1 MNPVSFVDVPTIIE
15 ELVNT
20 HAAALTLYA
29 RQFFENGSFHAA
41 EEVVQEVFHRL
52 SQQPNLPENPVAWLY
67 TAVRNGAISA
77 ARSDKRRERR
87 ETNWHDANWHSA
99 NRHGATQQPPLFQP
113 RCPLDGESPLDTEKI
128 ALCLAKLDGEDREIV
143 TLHLWSDLPFS
154 EIASLLG
161 KPKTTVYRRY
171 QEALEV
177 LRGMLEEP

>member
-1 MNPVSFVDVPTIIE
+1 MSILPTTIE
-15 ELVNT
+15 ETVKK

-29 RQFFENGSFHAA
+29 RQFFDNGSFHAA

-52 SQQPNLPENPVAWLY
+52 SGQPNLPENLAGWLY

-77 ARSDKRRERR
+77 ARSDKRRQRR
-87 ETNWHDANWHSA
+87 E
-99 NRHGATQQPPLFQP
+99 ATRQPPLFQSN
-113 RCPLDGESPLDTEKI
+113 EENPLDTEKI
-128 ALCLAKLDGEDREIV
+128 ALCLAKLDGEQREIV

-161 KPKTTVYRRY
+161 KPKTTVWRQYK
-171 QEALEV
+171 EALEM

>member
-15 ELVNT
+15 ELVKT

-87 ETNWHDANWHSA
+87 ETNWHGTNW
-99 NRHGATQQPPLFQP
+99 HGATRQPPLFQP
-113 RCPLDGESPLDTEKI
+113 DDDSPLDTEKI

-177 LRGMLEEP
+177 LRGMLEDFI